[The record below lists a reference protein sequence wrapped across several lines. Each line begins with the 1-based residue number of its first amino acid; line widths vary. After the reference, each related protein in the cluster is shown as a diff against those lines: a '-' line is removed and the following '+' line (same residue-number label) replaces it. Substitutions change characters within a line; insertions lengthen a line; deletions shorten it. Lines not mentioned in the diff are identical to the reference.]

1 MNALNEKKLP
11 ENILVKIDLALKS
24 TQNVPSRKLS
34 SRPLRSVAK
43 TKSMRPRK
51 GLLEAT
57 KINKDLE

>member
-1 MNALNEKKLP
+1 MNALNDKKLP

-34 SRPLRSVAK
+34 SRPLKSLAK

-51 GLLEAT
+51 ALLESI
-57 KINKDLE
+57 KPNKDLE